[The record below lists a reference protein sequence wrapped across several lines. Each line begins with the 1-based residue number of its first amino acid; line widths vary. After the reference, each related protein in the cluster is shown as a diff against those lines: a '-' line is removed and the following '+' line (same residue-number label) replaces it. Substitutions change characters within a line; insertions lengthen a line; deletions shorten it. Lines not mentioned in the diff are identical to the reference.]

1 MPEWLAVSGKDKDSN
16 VIMERDIAMPSS
28 LRRQI
33 NHTLRR
39 QGYDVSNGVF
49 SLTRT
54 DRETLRQTHA
64 LAKKERIARQTAF
77 LHDHTAFIHERMIDG
92 KDLSI
97 EKILPKLIPVTAM
110 SHWETIFRWWNYVWW
125 SMPYESA
132 YGRQMRYVVW
142 DQYHQAVIGLIGLH
156 SPILSWAPRD
166 RYLGLTVADRAYW
179 VNQSM
184 SAQRVGAI
192 PPYNVILGGK
202 LVAMLMTSDTL
213 RKDFRRKY
221 SKKSTVLQKRELPAN
236 LLFLTA
242 TGAFGKSSLYTR
254 LKFGEEWLASFIGY
268 SHGSGTFH
276 VPDAIYEQLL
286 GALSRSGVNVKR
298 GYGHGPSRKMR
309 LIRQGMEALGY
320 PNGIFHGVKRAV
332 YLFPLAR
339 NVERLI
345 TGKDRRPVWHHRLE
359 RDLTDFWKTRW
370 IVPRI
375 NERGKRLRLFS
386 RKHFLDEQLKEIDLL

>member
-1 MPEWLAVSGKDKDSN
+1 MKRG
-16 VIMERDIAMPSS
+16 IAMSSS

-33 NHTLRR
+33 NHTLRL
-39 QGYDVSNGVF
+39 QGYDISKGVF
-49 SLTRT
+49 SLTRA

-64 LAKKERIARQTAF
+64 LAKKERMAGQ
-77 LHDHTAFIHERMIDG
+77 TAFIHDHTRFIHDRMIDG

-97 EKILPKLIPVTAM
+97 EKIAPKLIPVTAA
-110 SHWETIFRWWNYVWW
+110 SHWATLFRWWNYVWW

-132 YGRQMRYVVW
+132 YGRQMRYIVW

-166 RYLGLTVADRAYW
+166 RYLGLTAADRTYW

-184 SAQRVGAI
+184 SAQRVGAV

-236 LLFLTA
+236 LLFLTT

-268 SHGSGTFH
+268 SNGSGTFH
-276 VPDAIYEQLL
+276 VPDIIYEQMLV
-286 GALSRSGVNVKR
+286 ALSRSGVNVKR

-309 LIRQGMEALGY
+309 LIRQGMDALGY
-320 PNGIFHGVKRAV
+320 HNGVFHGVKRAV

-339 NVERLI
+339 NMERLI
-345 TGKDRRPVWHHRLE
+345 AGKDRRPVWHHRRE

-375 NERGKRLRLFS
+375 NSRGKRLRLFS
-386 RKHFLDEQLKEIDLL
+386 RKQFLDQQLKEIDLL